1 MRALPRATTSERTSG
16 VAASSGSKERLR
28 DQCDASPAG
37 RRWSAWAFLKGRG
50 AAVSWLGSIFIKL
63 LCSESTIDTA
73 VPNLSTFMKIESNQ
87 LTAAPRHSRPVT
99 AQTLLNHHA
108 RPRSF
113 ATELAATP
121 EVRADMVAR
130 GKALVADS
138 NYPSKAHIKVVA
150 RVLAGRLS
158 A

>member
-73 VPNLSTFMKIESNQ
+73 VQNLSTFLK
-87 LTAAPRHSRPVT
+87 LFCAAAGPDT
-99 AQTLLNHHA
+99 
-108 RPRSF
+108 RPRTWLYS
-113 ATELAATP
+113 TIHQTDL
-121 EVRADMVAR
+121 RHADLD
-130 GKALVADS
+130 GKIP
-138 NYPSKAHIKVVA
+138 PSLFIP
-150 RVLAGRLS
+150 LPPFP
-158 A
+158 